1 MIIRFSIEEA
11 KAANSQMM
19 MIEDEEER
27 RVGDAVIHLRN
38 YSIEHIPP
46 WMQE

>member
-27 RVGDAVIHLRN
+27 RAKVMEKNEYLL
-38 YSIEHIPP
+38 HIPP
-46 WMQE
+46 TFPPFLK

>member
-27 RVGDAVIHLRN
+27 RDR
-38 YSIEHIPP
+38 SIITIL
-46 WMQE
+46 